1 MPKSL
6 NRLPLHLLVLGLFS
20 LLTLIL
26 SWPLPLRIFSWVPG
40 VAQWAFD
47 ESTFVWN
54 IWYFKHSLI
63 DNLSTPLH
71 SDLIY
76 YPLGIDLV
84 LYTYNFFN
92 AIIAQP
98 LHVAVSLIFA
108 SNVTVL
114 LSTVLSGYGT
124 FLLVRY
130 LLVRGW
136 GLGTGYRGSA
146 DQGSAGRARDDSR
159 SAIVNR
165 QSSIV
170 NLSAFAAGVVYA
182 FASNRAIYA
191 TLGHYDMVTTQ
202 WIPLYALML
211 LRSLDSSLTSSR
223 RRKAAILAGV
233 FFAFN
238 GLAEMITAVFLA
250 IFTIIV
256 VVIVVGKQIA
266 DSSEQIADSSEQL
279 GVDGALSQ
287 FATRNSQFAI
297 RIPPLAPRPFL
308 NTLSALLLIGV
319 VSFSLWSPVLV
330 PILYQ
335 FLTDDFSLKGWGEA
349 IPLSVDLLGW
359 FTPTVVHP
367 LFGGDLVTN
376 LRQVLVNWTLPGN
389 LETGF
394 RDVNTVFLGWATLA
408 LALLGAF
415 VYRKRLS
422 IWMWT
427 ALTFGLFTLGPFLQ
441 INGRYR
447 FDLDGVETSFPLPFA
462 LLHYIPIIKANRA
475 PNRNSVLLML
485 GLAVLVGFAVYWILK
500 KLKNPESRLGR
511 GYWRQRS
518 APILYSLIIFLLV
531 FEHLA
536 LPLPLSDARVP
547 AVYEMI
553 AADPAPVSVMHAPLG
568 WRNSFGT
575 LGPERTLLQY
585 YQSVHEKPMLG
596 GNISRAPDFKMDY
609 FARIPFFQSIIGVGT
624 DGQLTPERLETV
636 QAQAEEMMYLYNVGY
651 VILTPPIEQRFPYAD
666 TWQATWELF
675 KSSLP
680 LEAQPLWTGD
690 GFEAYRVVQ
699 PEGRDEFT
707 LALGQPG
714 TFPYRGDG
722 WDNAEVDAP
731 YGQPAIWATDEQ
743 SCLFVPLR
751 NLDESRSTYT
761 LTMPVRP
768 FDYPGS
774 PPQQVT
780 AQINGEP
787 FATQDLVND
796 WQTVSWT
803 VPLSALRN
811 TINEICLNWSYAAS
825 PRTVLGGDRMIG
837 ATGVAL
843 PVDVEL
849 KSFADGAWIS
859 TFDEETGAPINA
871 STGRRGV
878 NVTVLDARTGE
889 IVDMQGFDTAANEF
903 ESAALAEYIGQIAA
917 GSPVLVGSRGAA
929 GAFLT
934 EEAITQLRTLG
945 AEMTLASVQGSY
957 FSIVGV
963 KGAQPGTALQA
974 VNETEAFLR
983 IGLNP
988 DRRTLAA
995 AVGTVSLTR

>member
-6 NRLPLHLLVLGLFS
+6 NRVPLHPLALGVFS

-26 SWPLPLRIFSWVPG
+26 SWPLPMRIFTWVPG

-130 LLVRGW
+130 LLVRDW
-136 GLGTGYRGSA
+136 GLGAGDRGSI
-146 DQGSAGRARDDSR
+146 GRHRDDSR
-159 SAIVNR
+159 SEIVNR

-211 LRSLDSSLTSSR
+211 LRSLDGTLTPSR

-256 VVIVVGKQIA
+256 VVIVVSRQLAVSRKQL
-266 DSSEQIADSSEQL
+266 ADSSEQL
-279 GVDGALSQ
+279 GVDGAPSRS
-287 FATRNSQFAI
+287 AIRNSQ
-297 RIPPLAPRPFL
+297 PAPRPFL

-319 VSFSLWSPVLV
+319 VSFALWSPVLV

-394 RDVNTVFLGWATLA
+394 RDVNTVFLGWATIV

-485 GLAVLVGFAVYWILK
+485 GLAVLVGFAIYWILK
-500 KLKNPESRLGR
+500 KWKKNELRMGSGSF
-511 GYWRQRS
+511 RQRS
-518 APILYSLIIFLLV
+518 MPILYSLFIFLLV

-585 YQSVHEKPMLG
+585 YQSVHQKPMLG

-636 QAQAEEMMYLYNVGY
+636 QAQADEMMYLYNVGY
-651 VILTPPIEQRFPYAD
+651 VILTPPIEQRFPYVD
-666 TWQATWELF
+666 TWQATWDLF
-675 KSSLP
+675 KSTLP
-680 LEAQPLWTGD
+680 LEAQPFWTGD
-690 GFEAYRVVQ
+690 GFEVYRVIQ
-699 PEGRDEFT
+699 PEGSDEFT
-707 LALGQPG
+707 LELGEPG
-714 TFPYRGDG
+714 TFPYQGDG
-722 WDNAEVDAP
+722 WDNVEVDAP
-731 YGQPAIWATDEQ
+731 YGLPSIWATDEQ
-743 SCLFVPLR
+743 SCVFVPLR
-751 NLDESRSTYT
+751 DLDETRSTYT
-761 LTMPVRP
+761 LTVQARP

-774 PPQQVT
+774 PQQQVT
-780 AQINGEP
+780 AQINGEILT
-787 FATQDLVND
+787 TQDLVND
-796 WQTVSWT
+796 WQNVSWT
-803 VPLSALRN
+803 VPLSTLRN
-811 TINEICLNWSYAAS
+811 TVNEICLNWSYAAS
-825 PRTVLGGDRMIG
+825 PRTVLGGERMIG

-859 TFDEETGAPINA
+859 TFDEESGVPNDA
-871 STGRRGV
+871 SAGRQGV

-903 ESAALAEYIGQIAA
+903 ESAALAEYIDQIAA

-929 GAFLT
+929 GDFLT
-934 EEAITQLRTLG
+934 EDAITQLRTLG

-963 KGAQPGTALQA
+963 KGAQPGTALQ
-974 VNETEAFLR
+974 VVGETEAFLR

-995 AVGTVSLTR
+995 AVGTMSLTR